1 VKEGSIHFS
10 VGNEKKEIDD
20 LRWRQRPDPGGGRP
34 ELWPPRIKAEQSSEE
49 LVDET
54 IECRLRYERLKRENP
69 QDIDELRKLQQ
80 DRSILMAKLNTME
93 WGIVERRVKEAFELS
108 SVS

>member
-1 VKEGSIHFS
+1 MQEGVIHFS

-54 IECRLRYERLKRENP
+54 IECRLRYERLRREKP
-69 QDIDELRKLQQ
+69 QDVELRRLQQ
-80 DRSILMAKLNTME
+80 DRSILMAKLGTME
-93 WGIVERRVKEAFELS
+93 WGIVERRVKEALELA
-108 SVS
+108 V